1 MSLAPIFRMI
11 EFGDETKY
19 ITYYIPISA
28 QLRNYQSYLVS
39 TQLPGRLSNISN
51 IIIILR
57 HQG

>member
-1 MSLAPIFRMI
+1 MSLAPIFRMT

-19 ITYYIPISA
+19 ITYCIPISG

-39 TQLPGRLSNISN
+39 TQLPPRLSNISN
-51 IIIILR
+51 IIIILH